1 MRRADACILQ
11 ASACLISV
19 EAAPGAIL
27 DDPLRRPEVV
37 APGGGQALVFQERIR
52 RSGGGFGGKAGHAST
67 VRPHLFPG
75 SPVEKAEKRTA
86 PPKWRGS
93 LLWNHQHDWVL
104 MRKNGQP
111 FGSVRNRIRETETL
125 CVTYILP
132 CPVRPRSSDWGRC

>member
-104 MRKNGQP
+104 MPEERTA
-111 FGSVRNRIRETETL
+111 FRL
-125 CVTYILP
+125 
-132 CPVRPRSSDWGRC
+132 RSK